1 MNNVQI
7 DDKGVMNLFN
17 SLDEVSSKR
26 ILLEALKKAGKELQE
41 ETKSNLKARLGN
53 KATSPNR
60 WNGKTLESGIRLKA
74 DKDYTEV
81 AVNIM
86 GDFRL
91 KFFEKG
97 TKDRFTK
104 KGFYRGKMGENK
116 EGASNYRNFFK
127 DARNRDLSGTIT
139 HSINQSLKRISK

>member
-17 SLDEVSSKR
+17 SLDEDSSKR